1 MARREIRQEVFA
13 FTADPIPHCGSL
25 DRLSGLIDWS
35 TLDRLLAVWYDLSDV
50 KLAEALE
57 DRASF

>member
-25 DRLSGLIDWS
+25 DRPSGLIDWS
-35 TLDRLLAVWYDLSDV
+35 TLDRLLAVWYDLS
-50 KLAEALE
+50 E
-57 DRASF
+57 